1 MIKAKTQQRLLRA
14 ALQKRGYATPSSSL
28 DFNVT
33 EANGFK
39 LALQEG
45 LSSPT
50 SAITLAIKAG
60 SRYEPT
66 AGAAHALKNFVF
78 RVSLS
83 RRAFGTWPN
92 FLLRNRHPT
101 SAAL

>member
-1 MIKAKTQQRLLRA
+1 MSTVFLGMIKAKTQQRLLRA

-83 RRAFGTWPN
+83 RCLAFRLSQFFCFGE
-92 FLLRNRHPT
+92 
-101 SAAL
+101 